1 MSNGSDATPSW
12 LDFLTLLEND
22 DGAVDRDALESERES
37 CVRKLDELEDELGLI
52 EDRFEDKLEQAHSS
66 DVPNR
71 YYRMALSGLHRFR
84 QKQAKY
90 EYVAQEYIIVSTL
103 LIVADEYEDL
113 HESTLDQSDELSD
126 RQRDIAIALYRGR
139 HIERPSSSRWTID
152 KSDLPNTFHRD
163 QTIVEIQLTLRRD
176 LDDSDFPSEYNEY
189 LEEARS
195 VSVPSLDGA
204 DYPNHEQKITWLEQ
218 IADVI
223 LGNRLLGVSENQSL
237 PEDFPDFSD
246 ISVPDDDL
254 PEDTESLSLE
264 DDFWDI

>member
-1 MSNGSDATPSW
+1 
-12 LDFLTLLEND
+12 
-22 DGAVDRDALESERES
+22 
-37 CVRKLDELEDELGLI
+37 
-52 EDRFEDKLEQAHSS
+52 
-66 DVPNR
+66 
-71 YYRMALSGLHRFR
+71 
-84 QKQAKY
+84 
-90 EYVAQEYIIVSTL
+90 
-103 LIVADEYEDL
+103 
-113 HESTLDQSDELSD
+113 
-126 RQRDIAIALYRGR
+126 
-139 HIERPSSSRWTID
+139 
-152 KSDLPNTFHRD
+152 
-163 QTIVEIQLTLRRD
+163 LRRH
-176 LDDSDFPSEYNEY
+176 LDDSNFPSEYNEY